1 MARKYRGSALR
12 SLALQTRIYLPVLAV
27 VATIAGAAAQPA
39 PIAPKVPRAPDNA
52 FVLAP
57 WASLSQGQSLIRDP
71 ARPSSM
77 DLSAGEDETYV
88 TVYARKKAPDFGTG
102 RRVDGDEPGY
112 SDAATPWTL
121 PIVPPTSCGG
131 SAYQTI
137 GGQPGTGADMVGG
150 LARGC

>member
-1 MARKYRGSALR
+1 M
-12 SLALQTRIYLPVLAV
+12 
-27 VATIAGAAAQPA
+27 
-39 PIAPKVPRAPDNA
+39 
-52 FVLAP
+52 LAP
-57 WASLSQGQSLIRDP
+57 WASLSQGPSLIRDP
-71 ARPSSM
+71 ARPDAV
-77 DLSAGEDETYV
+77 DLSARDDETYV

-121 PIVPPTSCGG
+121 PIVPPTNCGG

-137 GGQPGTGADMVGG
+137 GGQPGTGADLVGS

>member
-1 MARKYRGSALR
+1 VSYIHRVSAF
-12 SLALQTRIYLPVLAV
+12 LPL
-27 VATIAGAAAQPA
+27 AAALVTWSSASAQQAPA
-39 PIAPKVPRAPDNA
+39 PPKSSRPANA

-57 WASLSQGQSLIRDP
+57 WASLSQGPSLIRDP
-71 ARPSSM
+71 ARPDAV
-77 DLSAGEDETYV
+77 DLSA
-88 TVYARKKAPDFGTG
+88 RDFGTG

-121 PIVPPTSCGG
+121 PIVPPTNCGG

-137 GGQPGTGADMVGG
+137 GGQPGTGADMVGS